1 MRYHLDILCA
11 RIPHGIL
18 PLNVHE
24 QWTLEAPRHIYL
36 SDITNIWRHQEVL
49 LNYWACRGYNILE
62 VVVAKVV
69 PFNGEIKVVSPS
81 CNKIV
86 VMMMF
91 MSVLYTMPQS
101 LINIMDWVK
110 KILSSHHGERDK

>member
-1 MRYHLDILCA
+1 MVCSVIFFALLKVM
-11 RIPHGIL
+11 L
-18 PLNVHE
+18 
-24 QWTLEAPRHIYL
+24 Q
-36 SDITNIWRHQEVL
+36 IWRHQEVL

-62 VVVAKVV
+62 VVVAAKVV

-81 CNKIV
+81 CNKIL

-91 MSVLYTMPQS
+91 MSVLYTVQQS
-101 LINIMDWVK
+101 LISIMDWVK